1 MSFHCS
7 GSGYFTSEL
16 YNAPSVPFVYPQ
28 VVWKATTAV
37 GVAQAAVGSGS
48 SRQIFIVA
56 RYRPRGN
63 VLRIFKENVG
73 NKRASGTVPTTA
85 NPSLISIQSTTLLPP
100 TARPSLTSAGV
111 HVILYKCRISFSRG
125 LKTSAQF

>member
-1 MSFHCS
+1 MSFHCL
-7 GSGYFTSEL
+7 GLAYLTSEL
-16 YNAPSVPFVYPQ
+16 FNTPSVPVVYPQ

-48 SRQIFIVA
+48 SKQIFIVA

-73 NKRASGTVPTTA
+73 NKRASGTVPTTTDL
-85 NPSLISIQSTTLLPP
+85 SLISIQSTTLLAP
-100 TARPSLTSAGV
+100 TARPSLTSVGV
-111 HVILYKCRISFSRG
+111 
-125 LKTSAQF
+125 